1 LEAKS
6 LDKVVVATD
15 HVRVARVVESVG
27 GTVCMTKASHRSG
40 SDRVWEVASKGD
52 WSMVVNIQG
61 DQPGVNPMTIDA
73 CVSALGE
80 EGVDMATAAAPLL
93 NPNAPP
99 SVVRVVTDPK
109 QFAVSFGRKT
119 NPSLGLHRRHLGIYA
134 FRRSVLQRFAG
145 RQSSEGEIRENL
157 EQLRVLEYGGRVKVV
172 CVESAAPSVDQPSD
186 LEALCAWKMRE
197 E

>member
-1 LEAKS
+1 MLHVLERCLEAKS

-93 NPNAPP
+93 NPNIIIAILN
-99 SVVRVVTDPK
+99 VKILVILINVLIH
-109 QFAVSFGRKT
+109 Q
-119 NPSLGLHRRHLGIYA
+119 SLIKIVPIY
-134 FRRSVLQRFAG
+134 
-145 RQSSEGEIRENL
+145 
-157 EQLRVLEYGGRVKVV
+157 EQIYL
-172 CVESAAPSVDQPSD
+172 S
-186 LEALCAWKMRE
+186 
-197 E
+197 